1 MSLTTFLFKRI
12 DQLIIFVCITVFFV
26 LIMYFKIT
34 PDEEDIN
41 KNINSAF
48 INICDVDGID
58 PNMTMGKFHNM
69 YCNNKDVEDSLF
81 AKIVLTFKL
90 LYTSSYIYN
99 INILNFLS
107 SVLTNKSQSSPSS
120 YKMVLIVLY
129 ALVYYLYLGTMYINN
144 QFIKLV
150 KMPNRKPKKNTRIAL
165 GHSILNSLKS
175 RLISF
180 IFYII
185 SISIIINVFTYT
197 ADIVMGMAQ
206 ASRMQFIFFVIFIV
220 FLPVLLTTG
229 IFNVKLQPSTNGT
242 ICKNNNKYLVLL
254 FILMIPIITGVRQFT
269 TIVGRGLYNMFN
281 AKHRPPLN
289 VLFTT
294 IFIMILVLFNFDL
307 IINLGKKHQTIFS

>member
-1 MSLTTFLFKRI
+1 MSLETFIFKRI

-58 PNMTMGKFHNM
+58 PNMTMGKFQNM
-69 YCNNKDVEDSLF
+69 YCNSEVEDSLF

-107 SVLTNKSQSSPSS
+107 SVLTNQSRSSPSS
-120 YKMVLIVLY
+120 YKMVLIILY
-129 ALVYYLYLGTMYINN
+129 AVVYYLYLGTMYINN

-150 KMPNRKPKKNTRIAL
+150 KMPNNKPKKRTRAAL
-165 GHSILNSLKS
+165 GQSILNSLKS

-185 SISIIINVFTYT
+185 SISIIINVFTYVS
-197 ADIVMGMAQ
+197 DIVMGMAQ
-206 ASRMQFIFFVIFIV
+206 ASRMKFIFFVIFIV

-229 IFNVKLQPSTNGT
+229 IFNIKLQPSTNGT

-254 FILMIPIITGVRQFT
+254 FILMIPIITGIRQFT
-269 TIVGRGLYNMFN
+269 TIVGRGFYNMFN
-281 AKHRPPLN
+281 SKNRPSLT
-289 VLFTT
+289 VLFKT
-294 IFIMILVLFNFDL
+294 IFIMVLVLFNFDL
-307 IINLGKKHQTIFS
+307 IINLGKKNQTLFS